1 LIGYWGLS
9 LGFNKTMRII
19 FLEDVE
25 NVGKK
30 YEIKDVKNGYARNFL
45 IPKGLAKL
53 ATKQVLEWVEKQ
65 KEIEKQR
72 VEEELK
78 EIQKLASSID
88 GLEVIITVKVGE
100 EQQLFEKISTQKVS
114 DKLKEL
120 GFEIKKEQIDLAEP
134 IEELGEFPTKVRFEH
149 NLESEIIVIV
159 TEEK

>member
-1 LIGYWGLS
+1 
-9 LGFNKTMRII
+9 MRII
-19 FLEDVE
+19 LLQDVE

-30 YEIKDVKNGYARNFL
+30 YEIKDVKDGYARNFL

-53 ATKQVLEWVEKQ
+53 ATRQVLEWVEKQ
-65 KEIEKQR
+65 KEIEKQK

-88 GLEVIITVKVGE
+88 GLEVIIPVKIGE
-100 EQQLFEKISTQKVS
+100 EQQLFEKINTQKIS

-134 IEELGEFPTKVRFEH
+134 IGELGEFPIKVRFEH
-149 NLESEIIVIV
+149 NLESEIRVII